1 MEQIKM
7 VTLPLA
13 EYNEL
18 IEDQIRLKMI
28 FSACYNKTD
37 IRYDGE
43 LRIDEDSLILALQTV
58 DAARY
63 KQALAAVEAKREA

>member
-18 IEDQIRLKMI
+18 IEDQIRLKVI
-28 FSACYNKTD
+28 LSACYKRPD
-37 IRYDGE
+37 LRYDGE
-43 LRIDEDSLILALQTV
+43 LRIDDDNLILTLQIV

-63 KQALAAVEAKREA
+63 KQAIAAAEAKREA

>member
-28 FSACYNKTD
+28 LSACYNKTE
-37 IRYDGE
+37 IRYDRE

-63 KQALAAVEAKREA
+63 KQALAAAEAKREA

>member
-28 FSACYNKTD
+28 LSACYNRTD
-37 IRYDGE
+37 LRYDGA

-63 KQALAAVEAKREA
+63 KQTLAAAEAKREA